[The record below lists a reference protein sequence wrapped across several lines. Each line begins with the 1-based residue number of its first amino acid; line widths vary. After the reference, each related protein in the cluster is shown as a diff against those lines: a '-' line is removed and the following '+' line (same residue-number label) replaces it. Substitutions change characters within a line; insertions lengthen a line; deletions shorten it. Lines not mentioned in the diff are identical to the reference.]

1 VAVAAGIRSPHAV
14 HVTTTRAP
22 SPARLH
28 YAWVVVAVAFVGL
41 LTAQG
46 ARLSFGAFIG
56 PWQNEFGT
64 SRGSIS
70 LISTVSFLVYGVT
83 QPLAGRLVDRV
94 GTRVVLSG
102 SAALVGVGLALAATA
117 RSPLHLALT
126 YGVLASIGFGG
137 ASQVVAS
144 VAVTEWFIARR
155 GLVFAVVEA
164 AYGAGQILVVPAA
177 LALVT
182 TAGWRPT
189 LLVLAGLAAVLAA
202 PVMLVL
208 LRSRPADKGLEPY
221 GGASVLVAEEAP
233 DGPAAPERVR
243 RPPLSALLKRR
254 EFWGLALPFFVCG
267 YTTTGMIDTH
277 LIPLAHDH
285 GYGTATTGAAV
296 GVLAV
301 FNVLGTLASGPLADR
316 YDSRLIL
323 AGLYGMRAVTLVL
336 LLFTH
341 STPALLVFSL
351 TFGLV
356 DFATVAP
363 TQVLASRWFRGHSLG
378 LVFGLIFL
386 AHQVGSAVGAYVPG
400 ALHDVTGS
408 YDLALLGGVAVLVLA
423 TLTSAALPDPR
434 RGTGA
439 ATTWPAPSPA

>member
-1 VAVAAGIRSPHAV
+1 VTSIRAADRRRP
-14 HVTTTRAP
+14 
-22 SPARLH
+22 H
-28 YAWVVVAVAFVGL
+28 YAWIIVAVAFVGL

-56 PWQNEFGT
+56 PWQDEFH
-64 SRGSIS
+64 SNRGSIS

-94 GTRVVLSG
+94 GTRAVLSG
-102 SAALVGVGLALAATA
+102 SAVLVGVGLALAAAA
-117 RSPLHLALT
+117 RSPVELALT
-126 YGVLASIGFGG
+126 YGLLASVGFGG

-144 VAVTEWFIARR
+144 VAITEWFTARR
-155 GLVFAVVEA
+155 GLVFALVEA

-177 LALVT
+177 LGMVT
-182 TAGWRPT
+182 TAGWRPA

-221 GGASVLVAEEAP
+221 GGASVLVPEEGGGGKTP
-233 DGPAAPERVR
+233 PGPVQ
-243 RPPLSALLKRR
+243 RPPVSALLRRR
-254 EFWGLALPFFVCG
+254 EFWGLSLPFFVCG

-296 GVLAV
+296 GVLAF

-316 YDSRLIL
+316 YDSRMIL
-323 AGLYGMRAVTLVL
+323 AGLYGTRAVTLVL

-341 STPALLVFSL
+341 SAPALLVFSL

-363 TQVLASRWFRGHSLG
+363 TQVLASAWFRDHSLG
-378 LVFGLIFL
+378 VVFGLIFL

-408 YDLALLGGVAVLVLA
+408 YDLALLAGVAVLVLA
-423 TLTSAALPDPR
+423 TLASAALPDPR
-434 RGTGA
+434 RPARRLGPV
-439 ATTWPAPSPA
+439 PAPSAA

>member
-1 VAVAAGIRSPHAV
+1 
-14 HVTTTRAP
+14 
-22 SPARLH
+22 
-28 YAWVVVAVAFVGL
+28 
-41 LTAQG
+41 
-46 ARLSFGAFIG
+46 
-56 PWQNEFGT
+56 
-64 SRGSIS
+64 
-70 LISTVSFLVYGVT
+70 
-83 QPLAGRLVDRV
+83 
-94 GTRVVLSG
+94 
-102 SAALVGVGLALAATA
+102 
-117 RSPLHLALT
+117 
-126 YGVLASIGFGG
+126 
-137 ASQVVAS
+137 
-144 VAVTEWFIARR
+144 
-155 GLVFAVVEA
+155 
-164 AYGAGQILVVPAA
+164 
-177 LALVT
+177 
-182 TAGWRPT
+182 
-189 LLVLAGLAAVLAA
+189 
-202 PVMLVL
+202 
-208 LRSRPADKGLEPY
+208 
-221 GGASVLVAEEAP
+221 
-233 DGPAAPERVR
+233 
-243 RPPLSALLKRR
+243 
-254 EFWGLALPFFVCG
+254 
-267 YTTTGMIDTH
+267 MIDTH

-439 ATTWPAPSPA
+439 ATTVPAPSPA

>member
-1 VAVAAGIRSPHAV
+1 
-14 HVTTTRAP
+14 VTRR
-22 SPARLH
+22 RLH

-46 ARLSFGAFIG
+46 ARLSFGAFLG
-56 PWQNEFGT
+56 PWQSEFGT

-94 GTRVVLSG
+94 GTRAVLSG

-117 RSPLHLALT
+117 RSPLELGLT
-126 YGVLASIGFGG
+126 YGLLASIGFGG

-177 LALVT
+177 LVLVT
-182 TAGWRPT
+182 TAGWRPA

-202 PVMLVL
+202 PLMLVL

-221 GGASVLVAEEAP
+221 GGASVLVPQEWAERA
-233 DGPAAPERVR
+233 DGDAGPARVR
-243 RPPLSALLKRR
+243 RPPLSALLRRR

-285 GYGTATTGAAV
+285 GYGTATTGTAV

-316 YDSRLIL
+316 YDSRMIL

-341 STPALLVFSL
+341 GAPALLVFSL

-378 LVFGLIFL
+378 VVFGLIFL

-400 ALHDVTGS
+400 ALHDLTGS

-434 RGTGA
+434 RGAGTA
-439 ATTWPAPSPA
+439 ATVPAASPA